1 LTINGNGYPLGG
13 YSNTIE
19 TYSTDIGK
27 PITITSLYYEQS
39 TLQHVSMYL
48 NLRGIT
54 AGDLAQSDTQILYN
68 KDQPV
73 DVVDP
78 NGFFES
84 VSVNIIEDGDLK
96 KFAQF
101 EITFAKHMEKSDIV
115 FRAWDDRLR
124 SMDTII
130 SDAIEIIDPD
140 NTSIFDDTIES
151 ESVEE
156 LTLPDTVV
164 QKVPDW
170 IKNNAE
176 WWSQGEIDETTFKN
190 AIQFLVQEEI
200 INVETG
206 PNVSVSKDDQLAAEL
221 EIDSEPLPIPDW
233 IKNNAEWWS
242 QGVITEDDFLL
253 AVEYLLQ
260 NGIIEI

>member
-1 LTINGNGYPLGG
+1 
-13 YSNTIE
+13 
-19 TYSTDIGK
+19 
-27 PITITSLYYEQS
+27 
-39 TLQHVSMYL
+39 
-48 NLRGIT
+48 
-54 AGDLAQSDTQILYN
+54 LAQSDTQILYN
-68 KDQPV
+68 KDKPL

-101 EITFAKHMEKSDIV
+101 EIIFAKHMEKSDVV
-115 FRAWDDRLR
+115 FRSWDDKLH
-124 SMDTII
+124 SLDII
-130 SDAIEIIDPD
+130 IYDAIEIIDPE
-140 NTSIFDDTIES
+140 NISILDDTIES

-156 LTLPDTVV
+156 LTLPDTIV

-200 INVETG
+200 IDVPTEA
-206 PNVSVSKDDQLAAEL
+206 NVSVSKDDQLAEEL
-221 EIDSEPLPIPDW
+221 ELDPEPLPIPDW

-253 AVEYLLQ
+253 AVEYLIK
-260 NGIIEI
+260 NGIIQI